1 MSMYRARFGSVILLL
16 GLTVSVR
23 AAQLDDAVTAAQRG
37 EYAVAVQL
45 ISPLAEKGDASAQFN
60 IGYMYAH
67 GLGVQRDLASAV
79 NWYRKAAVQ
88 GLEIAQH
95 RLGIA
100 YMYGEGIERDDAEAA
115 SWFTRAANQGFFRA
129 QRILGQMYLT
139 GSGVPKDLVKG
150 YAWVVLAGRRGAP
163 SPGARSLPLNPQQ
176 LAQAEEVMGRWKPK
190 PESSLPSVANPKVL
204 GLRPH
209 GGELADPETW
219 PASAIGV
226 VAVAP
231 GRVRCTGIL
240 VGPNIVLTAA
250 HCLFPG
256 PTVVNPRAV
265 HFLLGMKMGSAAA
278 SSVAERLIVSDDF
291 TPGEWRPGQSA
302 VDWALIVLKDP
313 MPPRPL
319 PVKALTGEEL
329 KTATIEGKISQIGY
343 GNERPY
349 SPSVLRNCFANH
361 SEDDR
366 ILTMRCL
373 ANFGY
378 SGSPA
383 LAELNGTPTVVGV
396 FSAFNPETEDAHV
409 CSASQFERK
418 LKELTGEAIDKI
430 R

>member
-1 MSMYRARFGSVILLL
+1 
-16 GLTVSVR
+16 
-23 AAQLDDAVTAAQRG
+23 
-37 EYAVAVQL
+37 
-45 ISPLAEKGDASAQFN
+45 LAEKGDASAQFN
-60 IGYMYAH
+60 IGYMYAN

-79 NWYRKAAVQ
+79 NWYRKAAEQ

-100 YMYGEGIERDDAEAA
+100 YMNGEGIERDDAEAA
-115 SWFTRAANQGFFRA
+115 SWFTRAANQGFVRA

-139 GSGVPKDLVKG
+139 GRGVPKDLVKG
-150 YAWVVLAGRRGAP
+150 YAWVVLAGRRGLP
-163 SPGARSLPLNPQQ
+163 SRGAGSLPLSPQQ
-176 LAQAEEVMGRWKPK
+176 LAQAEEVMGRWESK
-190 PESSLPSVANPKVL
+190 PESSLPSVANPKIL

-226 VAVAP
+226 VTVAF
-231 GRVRCTGIL
+231 GRCTGIL

-291 TPGEWRPGQSA
+291 TPGEWRPGRSA

-319 PVKALTGEEL
+319 PVKALTREEL
-329 KTATIEGKISQIGY
+329 KTATIEGKISQIGF
-343 GNERPY
+343 GKERPY
-349 SPSVLRNCFANH
+349 SPSVLRNCFANN

-378 SGSPA
+378 SGSPTLARPDVADARRYARRRAGDVAFAVIDERGRMAGFRAGRTAPAASVFKVMLLVAYLRMRHGHRLSRGDRA
-383 LAELNGTPTVVGV
+383 LLGPMIRRSDSVAAWPSGT
-396 FSAFNPETEDAHV
+396 S
-409 CSASQFERK
+409 
-418 LKELTGEAIDKI
+418 
-430 R
+430 